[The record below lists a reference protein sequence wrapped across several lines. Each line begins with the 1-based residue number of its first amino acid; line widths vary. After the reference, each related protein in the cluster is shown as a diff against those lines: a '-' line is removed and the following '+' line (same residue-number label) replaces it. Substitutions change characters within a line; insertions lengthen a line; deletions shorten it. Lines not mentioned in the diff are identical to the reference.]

1 MVNLLD
7 ENEIYNNRN
16 IEPLTNIDVKDLLFF
31 EKNGDVIR
39 LEDYINLPEGTP
51 NISSDSIVLLTVDK
65 NELSD
70 NEGQVKKTLK
80 KHKKLYKRRKDKQC
94 KVCDKNFTTTTK
106 LNMHIRVH
114 SGCKPFK
121 CKECP
126 KTFAQEFNLKRH
138 ELVHL
143 PFSERPK
150 KYQCHICGLF
160 YWQKHHL
167 TDHILACHCFGGQEI
182 VCEVCKKAVKNKN
195 SYRMHRYKHVTFME
209 NEL

>member
-1 MVNLLD
+1 MTHSGKTMVNLLD
-7 ENEIYNNRN
+7 ENGRH
-16 IEPLTNIDVKDLLFF
+16 IEPLTNIDIKDLLFF
-31 EKNGDVIR
+31 EKKGDVIR
-39 LEDYINLPEGTP
+39 LEDYINTSEVS
-51 NISSDSIVLLTVDK
+51 ISIGSDLTVEVAK
-65 NELSD
+65 
-70 NEGQVKKTLK
+70 VKKSVEKSSK
-80 KHKKLYKRRKDKQC
+80 KMYKRRKDKQC
-94 KVCDKNFTTTTK
+94 KVCDKTFTTTTK

-126 KTFAQEFNLKRH
+126 KTFAQQFNLKRH

-167 TDHILACHCFGGQEI
+167 SDHILAFHCFGGAEI

-209 NEL
+209 NEI